1 MDFFLPGLLI
11 FIISLLVT
19 AFVAPRITPFVGAIL
34 AIVFLTYGVYD
45 HYKMFSDEYRLS
57 TWHEGLRLYAP
68 AVMILAMI
76 LFIIFGMLAFFT
88 SGTIPVP
95 SLPTINMPSP
105 NTATNAVMNAFN
117 NAANSLTT
125 AANNL
130 MNTNNGTNRGNNNN
144 TFGNMLNNVTNS
156 LNKAKN
162 NVSRSFLETV

>member
-11 FIISLLVT
+11 FIVSLLVT
-19 AFVAPRITPFVGAIL
+19 AFIAPRITPFVGAIL

-45 HYKMFSDEYRLS
+45 HYKMFADEYRLS

-95 SLPTINMPSP
+95 SLPNINMPSP

-117 NAANSLTT
+117 NATTSLTNM
-125 AANNL
+125 ANN
-130 MNTNNGTNRGNNNN
+130 MMENTNKNRGNNQSAL
-144 TFGNMLNNVTNS
+144 GNMLNNVTNN

-162 NVSRSFLETV
+162 NISRSFLETV

>member
-11 FIISLLVT
+11 FIVSLLVT
-19 AFVAPRITPFVGAIL
+19 AFIAPRITPFVGAIL

-45 HYKMFSDEYRLS
+45 HYKMFADEYRLS

-95 SLPTINMPSP
+95 SLPNINMPSP
-105 NTATNAVMNAFN
+105 NTTTNAVMNAFN
-117 NAANSLTT
+117 NATTSLTNM
-125 AANNL
+125 ANN
-130 MNTNNGTNRGNNNN
+130 MMENTNKNRGNNQSAL
-144 TFGNMLNNVTNS
+144 GNMLNNVTNN

-162 NVSRSFLETV
+162 NISRSFLETV